1 MSDINET
8 FKTLIVDLNLYCIDE
23 QGILDHYKAAELIQ
37 KYTSEL
43 EAENARLKGKVA
55 QLEEAFDVKNRVHEK
70 LNKDYLQLKAELAA
84 RDWQSADKLPEEE
97 GFYVISVNNIIL
109 EDSEP
114 TEVKDLQDTL
124 TSLEY
129 CKKMG
134 YRNIKHFKL
143 PPVEGK

>member
-1 MSDINET
+1 MSDIN
-8 FKTLIVDLNLYCIDE
+8 DLSEEEKEQTQKWFDE
-23 QGILDHYKAAELIQ
+23 AYIERD
-37 KYTSEL
+37 KYSEL